1 MAHFRSGLNRVTVP
15 LLAVALVSATAFGSG
30 TKVAG
35 AKIPTI
41 TSSVDT
47 SGGTPDAAQIQS
59 LKEISDKAEQT
70 GKSYYAKIVSLLG
83 AGKHPQAST
92 ITISFTY
99 AYKGVAATGGDHT
112 EVSAAYAL
120 AHPDDIPGVI
130 VHELAHVAQ
139 AYSKDTGYDTGW
151 LTEGIAD
158 YVRWFNFEA
167 VAKRPSPRQSRHPK
181 ATGSYQTTGAF
192 LFWAVNIYDRN
203 MVKKLNEAMYDGSYK
218 PEIWTKLTGKSL
230 EDLNT
235 EWVATLRP

>member
-112 EVSAAYAL
+112 EVSAA
-120 AHPDDIPGVI
+120 
-130 VHELAHVAQ
+130 
-139 AYSKDTGYDTGW
+139 W